1 MTSVVRPGLEA
12 ELPRAGRLPGIRS
25 LLRGRADAAAWV
37 RPVQVGLAALAAVVY
52 LFNLTI
58 SGYANTYYSAA
69 ALAASKSWS
78 AWFFGSFDA
87 ANFITVDKPPLG
99 TMLMGLS
106 VRLFGLSSWS
116 ILLPEALAGVATVA
130 LLFVVVRHSF
140 GPVAAAI
147 ASLVMILTPVAVLIF
162 RYNNPDALL
171 TLLLVAAAGT
181 ALRAI
186 ESGRLRWI
194 TVTAILVGLAFNT
207 KYLQGFLVVPAFALT
222 WLLAAPVSF
231 RRRLAGLVLAA
242 ITLLISSGWWVLVVE
257 LIPAAARPFIGGS
270 TNNSALQLLL
280 GYDGLARIFGGADG
294 APGGGGG
301 GFSGATGILRLFNA
315 EFGGG
320 ISWLIPFALVGLVSG
335 LVLRGRAARTDRA
348 RAGYLVWGLWLAV
361 HALVFSFMSRI
372 IHSYYAVALAPAI
385 AALVGAGA
393 VELWALR
400 SRVRFGGIVLAG
412 AILVS
417 AVWSWQLL
425 ERSPDFVP
433 GLGLVIVAVG
443 AIVALI
449 LCLPATADLRRTQ
462 LLAVALGIGI
472 LLAGPLVYTL
482 NTMSTGYSSGDPRPG
497 PAVVADTSQGGF
509 GGGPSGGFGANGGG
523 NNVGPGAN
531 GGGNGVAP
539 GGNGGPFNGGTLPTG
554 TGTGLGLGT
563 GSAPSGAGP
572 ANLGG
577 DGSDS
582 ALATY
587 LEANKGSA
595 TWIVAM
601 TSAMQAGSLELSTGD
616 PVMAMGGFTG
626 SDPAPSLAQIQAY
639 VASGQLRYVL
649 VGGNGGQGGGLGGG
663 LGGSSTASAVS
674 QWVASVGKVVDY
686 GGSSGTLYD
695 LSGVA
700 TTGS

>member
-12 ELPRAGRLPGIRS
+12 DLPHGGPLPAARS
-25 LLRGRADAAAWV
+25 WFRGRAGTAAWV
-37 RPVQVGLAALAAVVY
+37 RPVQVALAALAAVVY

-87 ANFITVDKPPLG
+87 ANFITVDKPPLA

-140 GPVAAAI
+140 GPIAALI

-162 RYNNPDALL
+162 RYNNPDAIL
-171 TLLLVAAAGT
+171 TLLLVAGAWS

-194 TVTAILVGLAFNT
+194 VVTAIFVGFAFNT

-222 WLLAAPVSF
+222 WLIAAPVSL
-231 RRRLAGLVLAA
+231 RRRIAGLLLAGVAMLLA
-242 ITLLISSGWWVLVVE
+242 SGWWVVAVE

-270 TNNSALQLLL
+270 TNNSAIQLLL
-280 GYDGLARIFGGADG
+280 GYDGLARIFGGGG
-294 APGGGGG
+294 AAGGGGGGGG

-320 ISWLIPFALVGLVSG
+320 ISWLIPFALIGLASG

-361 HALVFSFMSRI
+361 HAVVFSFMSGI

-393 VELWALR
+393 VELWGLR
-400 SRVRFGGIVLAG
+400 ERVRFGGIVLAG

-425 ERSPDFVP
+425 GRSPDFVP
-433 GLGLVIVAVG
+433 GLGLVVVIVG
-443 AIVALI
+443 AIVAVI
-449 LCLPATADLRRTQ
+449 LSLPATADLRRTQ
-462 LLAVALGIGI
+462 ALAVALGIGI
-472 LLAGPLVYTL
+472 LLAGPLVYTID
-482 NTMSTGYSSGDPRPG
+482 TMSTAYSSGDPRPG
-497 PAVVADTSQGGF
+497 PAVVADTNQGGGNGGGGF
-509 GGGPSGGFGANGGG
+509 GGNGGG
-523 NNVGPGAN
+523 F
-531 GGGNGVAP
+531 
-539 GGNGGPFNGGTLPTG
+539 GGNGG
-554 TGTGLGLGT
+554 
-563 GSAPSGAGP
+563 GSSRATPPSGAGFGGGSG
-572 ANLGG
+572 AGLGTAG
-577 DGSDS
+577 GGTDT
-582 ALATY
+582 ALASY
-587 LEANKGSA
+587 LETNKGST

-601 TSAMQAGSLELSTGD
+601 TSAMPAGSLELSTGD
-616 PVMAMGGFTG
+616 PVMAMGGFSGT
-626 SDPAPSLAQIQAY
+626 DPAPSLAQIQAY

-649 VGGNGGQGGGLGGG
+649 VEGDGGGGPGGN
-663 LGGSSTASAVS
+663 SSTASAVS
-674 QWVASVGKVVDY
+674 AWVTSVGKVVDY

-700 TTGS
+700 TNGS

>member
-1 MTSVVRPGLEA
+1 VTSVVRPGREA
-12 ELPRAGRLPGIRS
+12 ELPHAGYLPAARS
-25 LLRGRADAAAWV
+25 WLRGRGTTAVWV
-37 RPVQVGLAALAAVVY
+37 RPAQVGLAALAAIVY

-87 ANFITVDKPPLG
+87 ANFITVDKPPLA
-99 TMLMGLS
+99 TMVMGLS

-147 ASLVMILTPVAVLIF
+147 AGLVMILTPVGVLIF
-162 RYNNPDALL
+162 RYNNPDAIL
-171 TLLLVAAAGT
+171 TLLLVAAAWS

-194 TVTAILVGLAFNT
+194 VLTAIFVGFAFNT

-222 WLLAAPVSF
+222 WLIAAPVSL
-231 RRRLAGLVLAA
+231 RRRFAGLVLAA
-242 ITLLISSGWWVLVVE
+242 VMLLLSSGWWVVAVE
-257 LIPAAARPFIGGS
+257 LIPASARPFIGGS
-270 TNNSALQLLL
+270 TNNSAIQLLL
-280 GYDGLARIFGGADG
+280 GYDGLARIFGGTG
-294 APGGGGG
+294 AGGGGGGG

-320 ISWLIPFALVGLVSG
+320 ISWLIPFALIGLVSG

-348 RAGYLVWGLWLAV
+348 RAGYLVWGMWLAV
-361 HALVFSFMSRI
+361 HVVVFSFMSGI

-400 SRVRFGGIVLAG
+400 ERVRFGGVVLAG
-412 AILVS
+412 AIVIS
-417 AVWSWQLL
+417 AIWSWQLL
-425 ERSPDFVP
+425 QRSPDFVP
-433 GLGLVIVAVG
+433 GLGLVIIVVG
-443 AIVALI
+443 AIVAI
-449 LCLPATADLRRTQ
+449 IVSLPATAELHRTQ
-462 LLAVALGIGI
+462 ALALALGVGI
-472 LLAGPLVYTL
+472 LLAGPVVYTL
-482 NTMSTGYSSGDPRPG
+482 NTMSTAYSSGDPRPG
-497 PAVVADTSQGGF
+497 PAVISDTSQGG
-509 GGGPSGGFGANGGG
+509 G
-523 NNVGPGAN
+523 
-531 GGGNGVAP
+531 P
-539 GGNGGPFNGGTLPTG
+539 GGNGAGLGAGFGGGQLPAGAGFGGSRQTG
-554 TGTGLGLGT
+554 TGAID
-563 GSAPSGAGP
+563 GS
-572 ANLGG
+572 
-577 DGSDS
+577 SDS
-582 ALATY
+582 ALASY
-587 LEANKGSA
+587 LEANKGGA

-616 PVMAMGGFTG
+616 PVMAMGGFSGT
-626 SDPAPSLAQIQAY
+626 DPAPSLAQIQAD

-649 VGGNGGQGGGLGGG
+649 VGATGGGP
-663 LGGSSTASAVS
+663 GGSSSTAWAVS
-674 QWVASVGKVVDY
+674 DWVSSVGKVVDY

>member
-140 GPVAAAI
+140 GPIAAAI
-147 ASLVMILTPVAVLIF
+147 AGLVMILTPVAVLIF
-162 RYNNPDALL
+162 RFNNPDAIL
-171 TLLLVAAAGT
+171 TLLLVAAAWS

-194 TVTAILVGLAFNT
+194 VVTAIFVGFAFNT
-207 KYLQGFLVVPAFALT
+207 KYLQGFLVVPAFSLT
-222 WLLAAPVSF
+222 WLIAAPVSL
-231 RRRLAGLVLAA
+231 RRRIGGLLLAGVALLV
-242 ITLLISSGWWVLVVE
+242 SSGWWVLAVE

-280 GYDGLARIFGGADG
+280 GYDGLARIFGGGDG
-294 APGGGGG
+294 AVGGGGGG

-320 ISWLIPFALVGLVSG
+320 ISWLIPFALIGLVSG
-335 LVLRGRAARTDRA
+335 LILRGRAARTDRA

-361 HALVFSFMSRI
+361 HAIVFSFMSGI

-393 VELWALR
+393 VELWGLR
-400 SRVRFGGIVLAG
+400 ERFRFGGIVLAG
-412 AILVS
+412 AIMIS
-417 AVWSWQLL
+417 AIWSWQLL
-425 ERSPDFVP
+425 GRSPDFVP
-433 GLGLVIVAVG
+433 GLGLVIVIVG
-443 AIVALI
+443 AIVAI
-449 LCLPATADLRRTQ
+449 VVSLPATAELRRTQ
-462 LLAVALGIGI
+462 ALAVALGIAI

-482 NTMSTGYSSGDPRPG
+482 DTMSSGYSGGDPHPG
-497 PAVVADTSQGGF
+497 PAVAADSTQDGPGGGGF
-509 GGGPSGGFGANGGG
+509 GGNG
-523 NNVGPGAN
+523 GPGAN
-531 GGGNGVAP
+531 GGGFG
-539 GGNGGPFNGGTLPTG
+539 GGTP
-554 TGTGLGLGT
+554 
-563 GSAPSGAGP
+563 PSGAGF
-572 ANLGG
+572 GG
-577 DGSDS
+577 GTGGGTPPSGAGFGGGSVGAGSSTDT

-601 TSAMQAGSLELSTGD
+601 NSAMQAGSLELSTGD
-616 PVMAMGGFTG
+616 AVMAMGGFTG

-639 VASGQLRYVL
+639 VASGALRYVL
-649 VGGNGGQGGGLGGG
+649 VGGNGGGNGGGPGGN
-663 LGGSSTASAVS
+663 SSTASAVTA
-674 QWVASVGKVVDY
+674 WVTSVGKVVDY

-700 TTGS
+700 TSGS

>member
-1 MTSVVRPGLEA
+1 MTSVLRPGLEA
-12 ELPRAGRLPGIRS
+12 EMPDAGRLPAIRS
-25 LLRGRADAAAWV
+25 WLRDRGQTAAWV

-87 ANFITVDKPPLG
+87 ANFITVDKPPLA

-140 GPVAAAI
+140 GPIAAAI
-147 ASLVMILTPVAVLIF
+147 AGMVMILTPVAVLIF
-162 RYNNPDALL
+162 RFNNPDAIL
-171 TLLLVAAAGT
+171 TLLLVAAAWS

-194 TVTAILVGLAFNT
+194 VVTALLVGLAFNT
-207 KYLQGFLVVPAFALT
+207 KYLQGFLVVPAFSLT
-222 WLLAAPVSF
+222 WLIAAPVSL
-231 RRRLAGLVLAA
+231 RRRIGGLLLAGVALLV
-242 ITLLISSGWWVLVVE
+242 SSGWWVLAVE
-257 LIPAAARPFIGGS
+257 LIPASARPFIGGS

-280 GYDGLARIFGGADG
+280 GYDGLARIFGGGDG
-294 APGGGGG
+294 AVGGGGGGGG

-320 ISWLIPFALVGLVSG
+320 ISWLIPFALIGLVAG

-361 HALVFSFMSRI
+361 HVIVFSFMSGI

-393 VELWALR
+393 VELWGLR
-400 SRVRFGGIVLAG
+400 ERFRFGGIVLAG
-412 AILVS
+412 AILMS
-417 AVWSWQLL
+417 AIWSWQLL
-425 ERSPDFVP
+425 GRSPDFVP
-433 GLGLVIVAVG
+433 GLGLVIVIVG
-443 AIVALI
+443 AIVAI
-449 LCLPATADLRRTQ
+449 IVSLPATAELRRTQ
-462 LLAVALGIGI
+462 ALAVALGIGI

-482 NTMSTGYSSGDPRPG
+482 DTLSTGYSGGDPHPG
-497 PAVVADTSQGGF
+497 PAVASDSTQGGGPGGNGFGGNGGGF
-509 GGGPSGGFGANGGG
+509 GGGTP
-523 NNVGPGAN
+523 
-531 GGGNGVAP
+531 
-539 GGNGGPFNGGTLPTG
+539 
-554 TGTGLGLGT
+554 
-563 GSAPSGAGP
+563 PSGAGFGGGTP
-572 ANLGG
+572 PSGAGLGG
-577 DGSDS
+577 GTFTGGGVGAGSTTDT

-601 TSAMQAGSLELSTGD
+601 NSAMQAGSLELSTGD

-626 SDPAPSLAQIQAY
+626 SDPAPSLAQVQAY

-649 VGGNGGQGGGLGGG
+649 VGGNGGGPGGG
-663 LGGSSTASAVS
+663 STASAVTD
-674 QWVASVGKVVDY
+674 WVTSVGKVVDY

-700 TTGS
+700 TSGS

>member
-1 MTSVVRPGLEA
+1 MTSILQPGLEA
-12 ELPRAGRLPGIRS
+12 ELPHAGRLPAVRS
-25 LLRGRADAAAWV
+25 WLRGRDQAGAWA
-37 RPVQVGLAALAAVVY
+37 RPVQIGLAALAAVVY
-52 LFNLTI
+52 LVNLTI

-87 ANFITVDKPPLG
+87 ANFITVDKPPLA

-140 GPVAAAI
+140 GPIAAAI
-147 ASLVMILTPVAVLIF
+147 AGLVMILTPVAALIF
-162 RYNNPDALL
+162 RFNNPDAIL
-171 TLLLVAAAGT
+171 TLLLVAAAWS

-194 TVTAILVGLAFNT
+194 VVTAIFVGLAFNT
-207 KYLQGFLVVPAFALT
+207 KYLQGFLVVPAFSLT
-222 WLLAAPVSF
+222 WLIAAPVSL
-231 RRRLAGLVLAA
+231 RRRIGGLLLAGVALLV
-242 ITLLISSGWWVLVVE
+242 SSGWWVLAVE

-280 GYDGLARIFGGADG
+280 GYDGLARIFGGGDG
-294 APGGGGG
+294 VAGGGGG

-320 ISWLIPFALVGLVSG
+320 ISWLIPFALIGLVSG

-348 RAGYLVWGLWLAV
+348 RAGYLVWGLWLVV
-361 HALVFSFMSRI
+361 HVVVFSFMSGI

-400 SRVRFGGIVLAG
+400 ERARFGGIVLAG
-412 AILVS
+412 TILISAI
-417 AVWSWQLL
+417 WSWQLL
-425 ERSPDFVP
+425 GRSPDFVP
-433 GLGLVIVAVG
+433 GLGLVIVIVG
-443 AIVALI
+443 AIVAVI
-449 LCLPATADLRRTQ
+449 VSLPATAELRRTQ
-462 LLAVALGIGI
+462 ALALALGIGI

-482 NTMSTGYSSGDPRPG
+482 DTIATGYSGGDPHPG
-497 PAVVADTSQGGF
+497 PAVAADSTQGGPGGGFGGNGAGFGGNGGGF
-509 GGGPSGGFGANGGG
+509 GGGTP
-523 NNVGPGAN
+523 
-531 GGGNGVAP
+531 
-539 GGNGGPFNGGTLPTG
+539 
-554 TGTGLGLGT
+554 
-563 GSAPSGAGP
+563 PSGAGP
-572 ANLGG
+572 GAGFGG
-577 DGSDS
+577 GTGGGIGAGSSTDT
-582 ALATY
+582 ALAAY
-587 LEANKGSA
+587 LEANKGNA

-616 PVMAMGGFTG
+616 AVMAMGGFTG

-649 VGGNGGQGGGLGGG
+649 VGGNGGGGAGGP
-663 LGGSSTASAVS
+663 GGNSSTASAVTA
-674 QWVASVGKVVDY
+674 WVTSFGKVVDY

-695 LSGVA
+695 LSGAA

>member
-12 ELPRAGRLPGIRS
+12 ELPHAGHLPAARS
-25 LLRGRADAAAWV
+25 WLRGQATTAVWV

-87 ANFITVDKPPLG
+87 ANFITVDKPPLA
-99 TMLMGLS
+99 TMVMGLS

-162 RYNNPDALL
+162 RYNNPDAIL
-171 TLLLVAAAGT
+171 TLLLVGAAWS

-194 TVTAILVGLAFNT
+194 VLTAIFVGFAFNT

-222 WLLAAPVSF
+222 WLIAAPVSL
-231 RRRLAGLVLAA
+231 RRRFAGLMLAA
-242 ITLLISSGWWVLVVE
+242 VTLLLSSGWWVLAVE
-257 LIPAAARPFIGGS
+257 LVPAAARPFIGGS
-270 TNNSALQLLL
+270 TNNSAIQLLL
-280 GYDGLARIFGGADG
+280 GYDGLARIFGGTG
-294 APGGGGG
+294 AGGGGGGG

-320 ISWLIPFALVGLVSG
+320 ISWLIPFALIGLVSG

-348 RAGYLVWGLWLAV
+348 RAGYLVWGMWLAV
-361 HALVFSFMSRI
+361 HAVVFSFMSGI

-400 SRVRFGGIVLAG
+400 ERVRFGGFVLAG
-412 AILVS
+412 SIVISAI
-417 AVWSWQLL
+417 WSWQLL
-425 ERSPDFVP
+425 QRSPDFVP
-433 GLGLVIVAVG
+433 GLGLVIIVVG
-443 AIVALI
+443 AIVAI
-449 LCLPATADLRRTQ
+449 IVSLPATAELRRTQ
-462 LLAVALGIGI
+462 ALALALGVGI
-472 LLAGPLVYTL
+472 LLAGPLVYTI
-482 NTMSTGYSSGDPRPG
+482 NTMSTAYSSGDPRPG
-497 PAVVADTSQGGF
+497 PAVASDTSQGG
-509 GGGPSGGFGANGGG
+509 G
-523 NNVGPGAN
+523 
-531 GGGNGVAP
+531 P
-539 GGNGGPFNGGTLPTG
+539 GGNGAGF
-554 TGTGLGLGT
+554 
-563 GSAPSGAGP
+563 GAGFGGGQPP
-572 ANLGG
+572 AGAG
-577 DGSDS
+577 FGASRQTGAGAIDGSSDS

-587 LEANKGSA
+587 LEANKSGA

-616 PVMAMGGFTG
+616 PVMAMGGFSGT
-626 SDPAPSLAQIQAY
+626 DPAPSLAQIQAY

-649 VGGNGGQGGGLGGG
+649 VGGTGGGPGGN
-663 LGGSSTASAVS
+663 SSTAAAVS
-674 QWVASVGKVVDY
+674 DWVTSVGKVVDY

>member
-12 ELPRAGRLPGIRS
+12 ELPHAGRLPAVRS
-25 LLRGRADAAAWV
+25 WLRGRGETAAWV

-52 LFNLTI
+52 LFNLTL

-87 ANFITVDKPPLG
+87 ANFITVDKPPLA

-140 GPVAAAI
+140 GPIAAAI
-147 ASLVMILTPVAVLIF
+147 AGLVMILTPVAVLIF
-162 RYNNPDALL
+162 RFNNPDAIL
-171 TLLLVAAAGT
+171 TLLLVAAAWS

-194 TVTAILVGLAFNT
+194 VVTAIFVGFAFNT
-207 KYLQGFLVVPAFALT
+207 KYLQGFLVVPAFSLT
-222 WLLAAPVSF
+222 WLIAAPVSL
-231 RRRLAGLVLAA
+231 RRRIGGLLLAGVALLV
-242 ITLLISSGWWVLVVE
+242 SSGWWVLAVE

-280 GYDGLARIFGGADG
+280 GYDGLARIFGGGDG
-294 APGGGGG
+294 VGGGGGGGG
-301 GFSGATGILRLFNA
+301 GFSGATGILRLFNS

-320 ISWLIPFALVGLVSG
+320 ISWLIPFALIGLVSG

-361 HALVFSFMSRI
+361 HVIVFSFMSGI

-393 VELWALR
+393 VELWGLR
-400 SRVRFGGIVLAG
+400 ERVRFGGIVLAG
-412 AILVS
+412 AIMVS
-417 AVWSWQLL
+417 AIWSWQLL
-425 ERSPDFVP
+425 GRSPDFVP
-433 GLGLVIVAVG
+433 GLGLVIVIVG
-443 AIVALI
+443 AIVAI
-449 LCLPATADLRRTQ
+449 IVSLPASAELRRTQ
-462 LLAVALGIGI
+462 ALALALGIGI

-482 NTMSTGYSSGDPRPG
+482 DTMATGYSGGDPHPG
-497 PAVVADTSQGGF
+497 PAVASDANQGGGPGGNGGGFGANAGGF
-509 GGGPSGGFGANGGG
+509 GGGTP
-523 NNVGPGAN
+523 
-531 GGGNGVAP
+531 
-539 GGNGGPFNGGTLPTG
+539 
-554 TGTGLGLGT
+554 
-563 GSAPSGAGP
+563 PSGAGFS
-572 ANLGG
+572 GG
-577 DGSDS
+577 TGGGTPPSGAGFGAGGAGAGSSTDS

-587 LEANKGSA
+587 LEANKGSS

-649 VGGNGGQGGGLGGG
+649 VDGNGGGGPGGN
-663 LGGSSTASAVS
+663 SSTASAVTA
-674 QWVASVGKVVDY
+674 WVTSVGKVVDY

-700 TTGS
+700 GTGS

>member
-12 ELPRAGRLPGIRS
+12 ELPQGGPLPAARSWLRARAGT
-25 LLRGRADAAAWV
+25 AAWV
-37 RPVQVGLAALAAVVY
+37 RPVQAALAALAAVVY

-87 ANFITVDKPPLG
+87 ANFITVDKPPLA

-140 GPVAAAI
+140 GPVAALI
-147 ASLVMILTPVAVLIF
+147 AGLVMILTPVAVLIF
-162 RYNNPDALL
+162 RYNNPDAIL
-171 TLLLVAAAGT
+171 TLLLVAGAWS

-194 TVTAILVGLAFNT
+194 VLTAIFVGFAFNT

-222 WLLAAPVSF
+222 WLVAAPVSL
-231 RRRLAGLVLAA
+231 RRRIAGLLLAGVS
-242 ITLLISSGWWVLVVE
+242 LLIASGWWVVAVE

-270 TNNSALQLLL
+270 TNNSAIQLLL
-280 GYDGLARIFGGADG
+280 GYDGLARIFGGG
-294 APGGGGG
+294 AAGGAGGGGGGG

-320 ISWLIPFALVGLVSG
+320 ISWLIPFALIGLVSG
-335 LVLRGRAARTDRA
+335 LVLRGRAVRTDRA

-361 HALVFSFMSRI
+361 HALVFSFMSGI

-400 SRVRFGGIVLAG
+400 ERVRFGGIVLAG

-425 ERSPDFVP
+425 ARSPDFVP
-433 GLGLVIVAVG
+433 GLGLVVVVVG
-443 AIVALI
+443 AIAAVI
-449 LCLPATADLRRTQ
+449 LSLPATAELRRTQ
-462 LLAVALGIGI
+462 ALALALGLGI

-482 NTMSTGYSSGDPRPG
+482 DTMSTAYSSGDPRPG
-497 PAVVADTSQGGF
+497 PAVVADTTQGGGNGGGF
-509 GGGPSGGFGANGGG
+509 GGGFGANGAGF
-523 NNVGPGAN
+523 
-531 GGGNGVAP
+531 GGGTP
-539 GGNGGPFNGGTLPTG
+539 
-554 TGTGLGLGT
+554 
-563 GSAPSGAGP
+563 PSGASF
-572 ANLGG
+572 GG
-577 DGSDS
+577 GTPPSGTGFGGGSGGAAGGTSDS
-582 ALATY
+582 ALASY
-587 LEANKGSA
+587 LEANKGGA

-601 TSAMQAGSLELSTGD
+601 SSAMQAGSLELSTGD
-616 PVMAMGGFTG
+616 PVMAMGGFSGT
-626 SDPAPSLAQIQAY
+626 DPAPSLAQVQAY

-649 VGGNGGQGGGLGGG
+649 VDTAGGGAGGGPGGN
-663 LGGSSTASAVS
+663 SSTASAVTA
-674 QWVASVGKVVDY
+674 WVTSVGKVVDY

>member
-12 ELPRAGRLPGIRS
+12 DLPHGGPLPAARS
-25 LLRGRADAAAWV
+25 WFRGRAGTAAWV
-37 RPVQVGLAALAAVVY
+37 GPVQVALAALAAVVY
-52 LFNLTI
+52 LINLTI

-87 ANFITVDKPPLG
+87 ANFITVDKPPLA

-140 GPVAAAI
+140 GPIAALI

-162 RYNNPDALL
+162 RYNNPDAIL
-171 TLLLVAAAGT
+171 TLLLVAGAWS

-194 TVTAILVGLAFNT
+194 VVTAIFVGFAFNT

-222 WLLAAPVSF
+222 WLIAAPVSL
-231 RRRLAGLVLAA
+231 RRRIAGLLLAGVCLLLA
-242 ITLLISSGWWVLVVE
+242 SGWWVVAVE

-270 TNNSALQLLL
+270 TNNSAIQLLL
-280 GYDGLARIFGGADG
+280 GYDGLARIFGAAGAV
-294 APGGGGG
+294 GGGGG
-301 GFSGATGILRLFNA
+301 GGGGGAGFSGATGILRLFNA

-320 ISWLIPFALVGLVSG
+320 ISWLIPFALIGLVSG
-335 LVLRGRAARTDRA
+335 LILRGRAARTDRA

-361 HALVFSFMSRI
+361 HAVVFSFMSGI

-393 VELWALR
+393 VELWGLR
-400 SRVRFGGIVLAG
+400 ERVRFGGIVLAG

-425 ERSPDFVP
+425 GRSPDFVP
-433 GLGLVIVAVG
+433 GLGLVVVIVG
-443 AIVALI
+443 AIVAVI
-449 LCLPATADLRRTQ
+449 LSLPATADLRRTQ
-462 LLAVALGIGI
+462 ALAVALGIGI
-472 LLAGPLVYTL
+472 LLAGPLVYTID
-482 NTMSTGYSSGDPRPG
+482 TMSTAYSSGDPRPG
-497 PAVVADTSQGGF
+497 PAVVADTNQGGGNGGGF
-509 GGGPSGGFGANGGG
+509 GGGFGGG
-523 NNVGPGAN
+523 TP
-531 GGGNGVAP
+531 
-539 GGNGGPFNGGTLPTG
+539 
-554 TGTGLGLGT
+554 
-563 GSAPSGAGP
+563 PSGAGFGGGSG
-572 ANLGG
+572 AGLGTAG
-577 DGSDS
+577 GGTDT
-582 ALATY
+582 ALASY

-616 PVMAMGGFTG
+616 PVMAMGGFSGT
-626 SDPAPSLAQIQAY
+626 DPAPSLAQIQAY

-649 VGGNGGQGGGLGGG
+649 VDGNGGGGPGGN
-663 LGGSSTASAVS
+663 SSTASDVS
-674 QWVASVGKVVDY
+674 AWVTSVGKVVDY

>member
-1 MTSVVRPGLEA
+1 MV
-12 ELPRAGRLPGIRS
+12 
-25 LLRGRADAAAWV
+25 
-37 RPVQVGLAALAAVVY
+37 
-52 LFNLTI
+52 
-58 SGYANTYYSAA
+58 
-69 ALAASKSWS
+69 
-78 AWFFGSFDA
+78 
-87 ANFITVDKPPLG
+87 
-99 TMLMGLS
+99 MGLS
-106 VRLFGLSSWS
+106 VRVFGLSSWS
-116 ILLPEALAGVATVA
+116 ILLPEALMGVATVA

-147 ASLVMILTPVAVLIF
+147 AGLVMILTPVAVLIF
-162 RYNNPDALL
+162 RYNNPDAIL
-171 TLLLVAAAGT
+171 TLLLVAAAWS

-194 TVTAILVGLAFNT
+194 VVTAIFVGFAFNT

-222 WLLAAPVSF
+222 WLIAAPVGL
-231 RRRLAGLVLAA
+231 RRRIAGLLVAA
-242 ITLLISSGWWVLVVE
+242 ITLILSSGWWVLAVE

-270 TNNSALQLLL
+270 TNNSAIQLLL
-280 GYDGLARIFGGADG
+280 GYDGLARIFGGDG
-294 APGGGGG
+294 VFGGGGGG

-320 ISWLIPFALVGLVSG
+320 ISWLIPFALIGLVSG

-361 HALVFSFMSRI
+361 HAIVFSFMSGI

-393 VELWALR
+393 VELWGLR
-400 SRVRFGGIVLAG
+400 ERVRFGGIVLAG

-425 ERSPDFVP
+425 GRSPDFVP
-433 GLGLVIVAVG
+433 GLGLVVVIVG

-449 LCLPATADLRRTQ
+449 LCLPATAELRRTQ
-462 LLAVALGIGI
+462 ALAVALGIGV
-472 LLAGPLVYTL
+472 LLAGPLVYTID
-482 NTMSTGYSSGDPRPG
+482 TMSTAYSSGDPQPG
-497 PAVVADTSQGGF
+497 PAVVADTSQGG
-509 GGGPSGGFGANGGG
+509 GNGGG
-523 NNVGPGAN
+523 F
-531 GGGNGVAP
+531 
-539 GGNGGPFNGGTLPTG
+539 GGNGGGFGGGRGGGTPPSG
-554 TGTGLGLGT
+554 SAGGGLG
-563 GSAPSGAGP
+563 SA
-572 ANLGG
+572 GG
-577 DGSDS
+577 GGSDT
-582 ALATY
+582 ALAAY

-616 PVMAMGGFTG
+616 PVMAMGGFSGT
-626 SDPAPSLAQIQAY
+626 DPAPSLAQIQAY

-649 VGGNGGQGGGLGGG
+649 VGGTGGGPGGN
-663 LGGSSTASAVS
+663 STTASAVS
-674 QWVASVGKVVDY
+674 AWVTSVGKVVDY

>member
-12 ELPRAGRLPGIRS
+12 ELPEAGRLPGVRS
-25 LLRGRADAAAWV
+25 LLRGRSDAIAWE
-37 RPVQVGLAALAAVVY
+37 RPVQLVLAGLAAVVY
-52 LFNLTI
+52 LVNLTI

-87 ANFITVDKPPLG
+87 ANFITVDKPPLA

-106 VRLFGLSSWS
+106 VRLFGLSSWT

-140 GPVAAAI
+140 GPIAATI
-147 ASLVMILTPVAVLIF
+147 AGVVLILTPVAVLIF
-162 RYNNPDALL
+162 RYNNPDAIL
-171 TLLLVAAAGT
+171 TLLLVGAAWA

-194 TVTAILVGLAFNT
+194 VLAAVVVGFAFNT

-222 WLLAAPVSF
+222 WLIAAPVSL
-231 RRRLAGLVLAA
+231 RRRLGGLLLAGAVLLV
-242 ITLLISSGWWVLVVE
+242 SSGWWVLAVD

-270 TNNSALQLLL
+270 TDNSAIQLLL
-280 GYDGLARIFGGADG
+280 GYDGLARIFGGSAGG
-294 APGGGGG
+294 AGGGG

-320 ISWLIPFALVGLVSG
+320 ISWLIPFALVGLASG
-335 LVLRGRAARTDRA
+335 LVLRGRASRTDRA
-348 RAGYLVWGLWLAV
+348 RAGYLVWGLWFAV
-361 HALVFSFMSRI
+361 HVVVFSFMSGI

-385 AALVGAGA
+385 AALVGAGV

-400 SRVRFGGIVLAG
+400 ERVRFGGIVLAG
-412 AILVS
+412 TILVS
-417 AVWSWQLL
+417 ALWSWQLL

-433 GLGLVIVAVG
+433 GLGLVIVIVG
-443 AIVALI
+443 VIVAVL
-449 LCLPATADLRRTQ
+449 LSLPAAADGRRTQ
-462 LLAVALGIGI
+462 VMALALGIGI
-472 LLAGPLVYTL
+472 LLAGPLVYTI

-497 PAVVADTSQGGF
+497 PAVTSDASQGGF
-509 GGGPSGGFGANGGG
+509 GGGPGGNGGGFGAGSQAGGFIG
-523 NNVGPGAN
+523 GTPPSGSGFA
-531 GGGNGVAP
+531 GGNG
-539 GGNGGPFNGGTLPTG
+539 PTG
-554 TGTGLGLGT
+554 TASG
-563 GSAPSGAGP
+563 GAG
-572 ANLGG
+572 AALGG
-577 DGSDS
+577 GSDS
-582 ALATY
+582 SLAAY
-587 LEANKGSA
+587 LGANKGSA

-601 TSAMQAGSLELSTGD
+601 TSAQGAGSLELATGD
-616 PVMAMGGFTG
+616 PVMAMGGFSG

-639 VASGQLRYVL
+639 VASGQLRFVL
-649 VGGNGGQGGGLGGG
+649 VGGSGGGPGGG
-663 LGGSSTASAVS
+663 DSTSSAVTA
-674 QWVASVGKVVDY
+674 WVTSVGKVVDY

>member
-12 ELPRAGRLPGIRS
+12 DLPHGGPLPAARS
-25 LLRGRADAAAWV
+25 WFRGRAGTAAWV
-37 RPVQVGLAALAAVVY
+37 RPVQVTLAALAAVVY

-87 ANFITVDKPPLG
+87 ANFITVDKPPLA

-140 GPVAAAI
+140 GPIAALI

-162 RYNNPDALL
+162 RYNNPDAIL
-171 TLLLVAAAGT
+171 TLLLVAGAWS

-194 TVTAILVGLAFNT
+194 VVTAIFVGFAFNT

-222 WLLAAPVSF
+222 WLIAAPVSL
-231 RRRLAGLVLAA
+231 RRRIAGLLLAGVAMLLA
-242 ITLLISSGWWVLVVE
+242 SGWWVVAVE

-270 TNNSALQLLL
+270 TNNSAIQLLL
-280 GYDGLARIFGGADG
+280 GYDGLARIFGGGG
-294 APGGGGG
+294 AAGGGGGGGG

-320 ISWLIPFALVGLVSG
+320 ISWLIPFALIGLASG

-361 HALVFSFMSRI
+361 HAVVFSFMSGI

-393 VELWALR
+393 VELWGLR
-400 SRVRFGGIVLAG
+400 ERVRFGGIVLAG

-425 ERSPDFVP
+425 GRSPDFVP
-433 GLGLVIVAVG
+433 GLGLVVVIVG
-443 AIVALI
+443 AIVAVI
-449 LCLPATADLRRTQ
+449 LSLPATADLRRTQ
-462 LLAVALGIGI
+462 ALAVALGIGI
-472 LLAGPLVYTL
+472 LLAGPLVYTID
-482 NTMSTGYSSGDPRPG
+482 TMSTAYSSGDPRPG
-497 PAVVADTSQGGF
+497 PAVVADTNQGGGNGGGGF
-509 GGGPSGGFGANGGG
+509 GGNGGG
-523 NNVGPGAN
+523 F
-531 GGGNGVAP
+531 
-539 GGNGGPFNGGTLPTG
+539 GGNGG
-554 TGTGLGLGT
+554 
-563 GSAPSGAGP
+563 GSSRATPPSGAGFGGGSG
-572 ANLGG
+572 AGLGTAG
-577 DGSDS
+577 GGTDT
-582 ALATY
+582 ALASY
-587 LEANKGSA
+587 LETNKGST

-601 TSAMQAGSLELSTGD
+601 TSAMPAGSLELSTGD
-616 PVMAMGGFTG
+616 PVMAMGGFSGT
-626 SDPAPSLAQIQAY
+626 DPAPSLAQIQAY

-649 VGGNGGQGGGLGGG
+649 VEGDGGGGPGGN
-663 LGGSSTASAVS
+663 SSTASAVS
-674 QWVASVGKVVDY
+674 AWVTSVGKVVDY

-700 TTGS
+700 TNGS

>member
-1 MTSVVRPGLEA
+1 
-12 ELPRAGRLPGIRS
+12 
-25 LLRGRADAAAWV
+25 V
-37 RPVQVGLAALAAVVY
+37 RPVQVALAALAAVVY

-87 ANFITVDKPPLG
+87 ANFITVDKPPLA

-140 GPVAAAI
+140 GPIAALI

-162 RYNNPDALL
+162 RYNNPDAIL
-171 TLLLVAAAGT
+171 TLLLVAGAWS

-194 TVTAILVGLAFNT
+194 VVTAIFVGFAFNT

-222 WLLAAPVSF
+222 WLIAAPVSL
-231 RRRLAGLVLAA
+231 RRRIAGLLLAGVCLLLA
-242 ITLLISSGWWVLVVE
+242 SGWWVVAVE

-270 TNNSALQLLL
+270 TNNSPIQLLL
-280 GYDGLARIFGGADG
+280 GYDGLARIFGGAAG
-294 APGGGGG
+294 AVGGGAGGGG

-320 ISWLIPFALVGLVSG
+320 ISWLIPFALIGLVSG
-335 LVLRGRAARTDRA
+335 VVLRGRAARTDRA
-348 RAGYLVWGLWLAV
+348 RAGYLMWGLWLAV
-361 HALVFSFMSRI
+361 HAVVFSFMSGI

-393 VELWALR
+393 VELWGLR
-400 SRVRFGGIVLAG
+400 ERVRFGGIVLAG

-425 ERSPDFVP
+425 GRSPDFVP
-433 GLGLVIVAVG
+433 GLGVVVVIVGVIVAV
-443 AIVALI
+443 I
-449 LCLPATADLRRTQ
+449 LSLPATADLRRTQ
-462 LLAVALGIGI
+462 ALAVALGIGI
-472 LLAGPLVYTL
+472 LLAGPLVYTID
-482 NTMSTGYSSGDPRPG
+482 TMSTAYSSGDPRPG
-497 PAVVADTSQGGF
+497 PAVVADTNQGGGNGGGF
-509 GGGPSGGFGANGGG
+509 GGGSGR
-523 NNVGPGAN
+523 
-531 GGGNGVAP
+531 
-539 GGNGGPFNGGTLPTG
+539 GTP
-554 TGTGLGLGT
+554 
-563 GSAPSGAGP
+563 PSGAGFGGGSG
-572 ANLGG
+572 AGLGTAG
-577 DGSDS
+577 GGTDT
-582 ALATY
+582 ALASY
-587 LEANKGSA
+587 LEANKGGT

-616 PVMAMGGFTG
+616 PVMAMGGFSGT
-626 SDPAPSLAQIQAY
+626 DPAPSLAQIQAY

-649 VGGNGGQGGGLGGG
+649 VDGNGGGGPGGN
-663 LGGSSTASAVS
+663 SSTASDVS
-674 QWVASVGKVVDY
+674 AWVTSVGKVVDY